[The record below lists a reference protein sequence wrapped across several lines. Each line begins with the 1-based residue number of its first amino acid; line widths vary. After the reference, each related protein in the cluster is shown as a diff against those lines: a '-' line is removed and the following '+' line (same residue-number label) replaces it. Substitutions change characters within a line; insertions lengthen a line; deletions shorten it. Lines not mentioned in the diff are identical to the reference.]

1 MQYYNILRYYTVE
14 LQLLRIH
21 NDGVAGAS
29 GGGMS
34 GQLYIT
40 VKTCLQ
46 SHMDT
51 VDIIISDRL
60 DF

>member
-1 MQYYNILRYYTVE
+1 M
-14 LQLLRIH
+14 LRIH
-21 NDGVAGAS
+21 NDGVAGATV
-29 GGGMS
+29 GGMS

-51 VDIIISDRL
+51 VDYY
-60 DF
+60 